1 MINLRNCAIFSLLV
15 AVLLFLSGCGGG
27 RRGNTITVTG
37 AFALYPLMI
46 MWAEE
51 FRAENPYVRIDISA
65 GGSGKG
71 MTDVLANLSD
81 IAMMSR
87 PIHAPEINRG
97 AVVFPVA
104 KDAVVAII
112 NVNNPLL
119 NDILAR
125 GITRETGEQIWIS
138 QTIQTWGDFLGTN
151 NPLPMNVYTRADACG
166 AAQVWA
172 SWFDRA
178 QEDLGGISIF
188 GDPGI
193 VAAVQNDPNGIAF
206 ANLAFVYDFVTGLPN
221 RNIAVVPIDLDG
233 NGIICAAENFYGTR
247 EEIVAAIN
255 AGLMPSPPAREL
267 YLVTNGI
274 PTNPIIIDFLRYI
287 HTYGQRLN
295 IPVGFVEISPET
307 AETALQMLVRENVV
321 KYKHQ

>member
-1 MINLRNCAIFSLLV
+1 MINLRNNTIFSLLI
-15 AVLLFLSGCGGG
+15 AIMILFGGCG
-27 RRGNTITVTG
+27 RRADTITISG
-37 AFALYPLMI
+37 AFALYPLMV

-51 FRAENPYVRIDISA
+51 FNAENPDIRIDISA

-81 IAMMSR
+81 IGMISR
-87 PIHAPEINRG
+87 AIHAPEIERG
-97 AVVFPVA
+97 AAVFPIA

-125 GITRETGEQIWIS
+125 GITRESGEQIWIT
-138 QTIQTWGDFLGTN
+138 QTIQTWGDFLGTD
-151 NPLPMNVYTRADACG
+151 NPTPMNVYTRADACG

-172 SWFDRA
+172 SWFGMA
-178 QEDLGGISIF
+178 QEDLGGINIF

-193 VAAVQNDPNGIAF
+193 VAAVQRDPNGIAF

-221 RNIAVVPIDLDG
+221 QNIAVVPIDLDG
-233 NGIICAAENFYGTR
+233 NGMICDAENFYGTR
-247 EEIVAAIN
+247 DQIVAALS

-274 PTNPIIIDFLRYI
+274 PTNPNTIKFLRYI
-287 HTYGQRLN
+287 HTSGQLLN
-295 IPVGFVEISPET
+295 TPAGFVEI
-307 AETALQMLVRENVV
+307 
-321 KYKHQ
+321 